1 MATRIAHGTRRVPGA
16 SFGAPALLR
25 VAVASLLCLV
35 LLIQPA
41 VAAGGSGHGSGG
53 SNNAGGN
60 GSNNA
65 GGNGSNNAG
74 GNGNAGANSNAGG
87 NGKSNAGG
95 NGKSGNAD
103 GAVNDAASEIEDP
116 NSALGLREAGRI
128 HSLADAYSAAERQ
141 FGGEVIGATL
151 ALRNSKTWTYDLR
164 LVTQDGRVRTLSY
177 DATTLALLTV
187 DGAPAE

>member
-1 MATRIAHGTRRVPGA
+1 LATRIAYGTRHVPGA
-16 SFGAPALLR
+16 PFGAAALLR

-53 SNNAGGN
+53 SNGSNNAGGN

-74 GNGNAGANSNAGG
+74 GNSNAGG

-95 NGKSGNAD
+95 NGKSSNAN

>member
-1 MATRIAHGTRRVPGA
+1 
-16 SFGAPALLR
+16 

-53 SNNAGGN
+53 SNGSN

-74 GNGNAGANSNAGG
+74 GNGNAGGNSNAGG

-95 NGKSGNAD
+95 NGKSSNAD

>member
-65 GGNGSNNAG
+65 GGN
-74 GNGNAGANSNAGG
+74 SNAGG

-95 NGKSGNAD
+95 NGKSSNAN

-116 NSALGLREAGRI
+116 NAALGLREAGRI

-141 FGGEVIGATL
+141 FGGEVIDA
-151 ALRNSKTWTYDLR
+151 ALTMHDSKTWTYDLR

>member
-1 MATRIAHGTRRVPGA
+1 VP
-16 SFGAPALLR
+16 LR
-25 VAVASLLCLV
+25 VAVASLLCLALLV
-35 LLIQPA
+35 LQPA
-41 VAAGGSGHGSGG
+41 VAAGGSGHGSG
-53 SNNAGGN
+53 SNNGN
-60 GSNNA
+60 GNSGNNA

-95 NGKSGNAD
+95 NGKSNNAH
-103 GAVNDAASEIEDP
+103 GAVNDAASEVEDP

-128 HSLADAYSAAERQ
+128 HPLADAYSAAERQ

-151 ALRNSKTWTYDLR
+151 ALRDSKTWTYDLR

-177 DATTLALLTV
+177 DATTLALLTI